1 MADSGAA
8 LGFIGTGLM
17 GTPMVRQLLKAGYRV
32 AVWNRTAEKSRAL
45 IEAGASA
52 AGSPAE
58 VAKASRILF
67 LCVTDTSA
75 VEAVV
80 FGDHGV
86 ASAAA
91 PDMIL
96 VDHSSI
102 RPAAT
107 QAMAARLKEMT
118 GAGWIDAPVSGG
130 TPGIE
135 NRTLVIM
142 AGGEQADLDIVQP
155 VLEAY
160 AGRVTLMG
168 PTGAGQTTKLI
179 NQVLVGAG
187 FVAVAEACKLATSA
201 GVDAALIPACI
212 AGGRADSR
220 ILQEYMPK
228 MAAGDTSVLGRLA
241 IMVKD
246 LDAVGDLASATGTPM
261 PFTRLATELH
271 RIMVANGA
279 GDEDN
284 AAILR
289 LYGGLGG

>member
-1 MADSGAA
+1 MADGGAV
-8 LGFIGTGLM
+8 GFIGTGIV
-17 GTPMVRQLLKAGYRV
+17 GAPMVRQLLKAGHQV
-32 AVWNRTAEKSRAL
+32 TVWNRTPEKSRAL
-45 IEAGASA
+45 TEAGAA
-52 AGSPAE
+52 AAASPAE
-58 VAKASRILF
+58 VAATASIVI
-67 LCVTDTSA
+67 LCVIDTAA
-75 VEAVV
+75 VESVV
-80 FGDHGV
+80 FGPNGV
-86 ASAAA
+86 AAGAGRET
-91 PDMIL
+91 IV

-135 NRTLVIM
+135 SRTLVIM
-142 AGGEQADLDIVQP
+142 AGGEQADLALVQP

-168 PTGAGQTTKLI
+168 PSGAGQTTKLI

-187 FVAVAEACKLATSA
+187 FVAVAEACKLAQNA
-201 GVDAALIPACI
+201 GVDAALIPACL

-228 MAAGDTSVLGRLA
+228 MAAADPSVLGRLA

-246 LDAVGDLASATGTPM
+246 LDAVGELASATGTPM
-261 PFTRLATELH
+261 PFTRLAAELH

-284 AAILR
+284 AGILK
-289 LYGGLGG
+289 LYGGLGP